1 MLIITA
7 VVLWSYYAYVFALCL
22 CKYETFVLFVPGPL
36 FFCDCV
42 AADTRTLPAD
52 SRVDKITLVCIEQ
65 ELAK

>member
-22 CKYETFVLFVPGPL
+22 CKYDTLVLFVSGVY
-36 FFCDCV
+36 FFGL
-42 AADTRTLPAD
+42 RSRRRRRLPH
-52 SRVDKITLVCIEQ
+52 SRVDKTPPVRIKE